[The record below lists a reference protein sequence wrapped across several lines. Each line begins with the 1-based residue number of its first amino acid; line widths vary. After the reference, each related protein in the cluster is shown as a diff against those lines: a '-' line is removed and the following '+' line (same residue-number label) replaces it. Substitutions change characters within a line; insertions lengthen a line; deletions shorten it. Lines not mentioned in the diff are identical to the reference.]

1 MTTNTKSEYTVT
13 GKDAA
18 GRHTFSIEL
27 NLTESEQTTLSV
39 VLREALEHA
48 GFDLQERDGK
58 RDVHPNSHLGLM
70 LSLYRRIYA
79 ARHGSKTWN
88 LGR

>member
-1 MTTNTKSEYTVT
+1 MTDTKSEYTVT
-13 GKDAA
+13 GKDAT
-18 GRHTFSIEL
+18 GRHAFSVDL

-39 VLREALEHA
+39 VLREALERA
-48 GFDLQERDGK
+48 GFALQERDGK

-70 LSLYRRIYA
+70 VSLYRRIYA

-88 LGR
+88 QGR